1 MPKLENT
8 EMLNKLLEIS
18 VANYYFYTK
27 DGMEYYSGT
36 LSSHQ
41 LTNNAGDGE
50 DARGGVNN
58 DCYYTIN
65 KANDLSLETTD
76 IYNSQYLDAIRFGNG
91 MNEVGS
97 SRVRAKHMPKN
108 YTIKSEEVIEHY
120 ERCNSGDSGAL
131 EVIDSGSPISGQV
144 LKSDVITTIPDINT
158 GEYVKKIEAG
168 TRLYVELI
176 NTPIEGEEVVAYNNK
191 TKKKI
196 ESTKFVQDGTN
207 KKKFIVTEDGLLEG
221 DDIFVTGFDF
231 FADSKDMYVSIS
243 SMGKSTTGTLVVEI
257 PLFDSDTMEIVKYKQ
272 FIFHKAQ
279 LLAKDA
285 SSTGQSERKTV
296 EAKNTFKITKDLTK
310 KDLGTIVYLSPE
322 ESITEQA

>member
-1 MPKLENT
+1 MAKLENT
-8 EMLNKLLEIS
+8 EMLDKLLEIS

-41 LTNNAGDGE
+41 LNNDAGDPE
-50 DARGGVNN
+50 EAKAGVNN
-58 DCYYTIN
+58 DTYYTIN
-65 KANDLSLETTD
+65 KANSFTLETTD

-91 MNEVGS
+91 MNEVGTS
-97 SRVRAKHMPKN
+97 KVRAKHMPKN

-120 ERCNSGDSGAL
+120 ERCASSDPDAL
-131 EVIDSGSPISGQV
+131 EVIDSGSPVLGEV
-144 LKSDVITTIPDINT
+144 LKSDVITTISDITT

-168 TRLYVELI
+168 TNLYVELI
-176 NTPIEGEEVVAYNNK
+176 NTPIDGEEVVAYNNK

-196 ESTKFVQDGTN
+196 ETTKFVQDDTN
-207 KKKFIVTEDGLLEG
+207 KKKFIVTEEGLLEG

-257 PLFDSDTMEIVKYKQ
+257 PLFDSNTMEIVKYKQ

-285 SSTGQSERKTV
+285 TSTGQTERKTV
-296 EAKNTFKITKDLTK
+296 ESKNTFKITKDLTK
-310 KDLGTIVYLSPE
+310 KDLGTILYLSPE
-322 ESITEQA
+322 ESVTEQA